1 MRRAPSWSKRAPML
15 LAGAL
20 LASVAWFGY
29 QASAA
34 GPSSTPPPLT
44 YQGQLFVNGTPIA
57 DDTYTLSINIFK
69 DQAATNH
76 VCGDTNFSAATTGGW
91 FRHTMQDT
99 ACASGIA
106 EAAGS
111 PLWVQV
117 SGKGG
122 ALGNTSQS
130 VILATNPI
138 ATGITTLHAATGG
151 GVVGDIVASMLTPSE
166 FTAIRG
172 PDWVLADG
180 GSYSSSRYAQITGNT
195 TVPDL
200 RGVFLR
206 GENGSRADSKG
217 NPDGDTAPGT
227 YQADQFKQHHHN
239 VSPGASGVVVAGGT
253 PGAIFPAPP
262 GTSGTAVID
271 PHGLTGDAGGAE
283 TRPRNVT
290 VNYYIK
296 IN

>member
-34 GPSSTPPPLT
+34 GPSASAPPLT
-44 YQGQLFVNGTPIA
+44 YQGQLFVSGTPIA

-69 DQAATNH
+69 DQAATDH
-76 VCGDTNFSAATTGGW
+76 VCGDTNFTAATIGGW

-99 ACASGIA
+99 TCASAIA
-106 EAAGS
+106 DAAGS

-122 ALGNTSQS
+122 ALGNGSQS

-138 ATGITTLHAATGG
+138 ATGITTLHADNGG
-151 GVVGDIVASMLTPSE
+151 GAVGDIVASMLTPGE

-180 GSYSSSRYAQITGNT
+180 SSYSSSRYAQITGNPS
-195 TVPDL
+195 VPDL

-206 GENGSRADSKG
+206 GENYDRPVDKG
-217 NPDGDTAPGT
+217 NPDGDKPTGT
-227 YQADQFKQHHHN
+227 YQADMLKQHHHL
-239 VSPGASGVVVAGGT
+239 VAHGAATVAPPGTIQQVFAS
-253 PGAIFPAPP
+253 PP
-262 GTSGTAVID
+262 GTSGPLVD
-271 PHGLTGDAGGAE
+271 PGGVTSDFGGAE

-290 VNYYIK
+290 VNYFIK